1 MTDTRLTNDEVALL
15 RARLPL
21 GYHLSEDLL
30 RKAASE
36 YLRITKAG
44 VPHRHVSLH
53 YSMTMLRDWLTRRL
67 EDWPREHQDD
77 MDHYTL
83 RRLFALAAAL
93 GADSDVQSRIIA
105 MHDAARK
112 AGDT

>member
-1 MTDTRLTNDEVALL
+1 MTDTRLTSDEVALL
-15 RARLPL
+15 RHRLPL

-30 RKAASE
+30 RKAAAE
-36 YLRITKAG
+36 YLRITQQG
-44 VPHRHVSLH
+44 VEPRYLRLH
-53 YSMTMLRDWLTRRL
+53 YQMTTLREWLTRRL
-67 EDWPREHQDD
+67 EEWPRDDQED

-83 RRLFALAAAL
+83 RRLFALAAAW
-93 GADSDVQSRIIA
+93 GADNDVQSHIIA